1 MNYSVLRGKM
11 AEAGYTQGRLA
22 QEIGIAPQ
30 SLSRKLK
37 GKRQFTVG
45 EAAHFAKYALLHQ
58 ALSAGSVL
66 SLFFYPIIP
75 KYATISKG
83 GTPHV

>member
-45 EAAHFAKYALLHQ
+45 EAALLC
-58 ALSAGSVL
+58 GSWIPPLLIVAYL
-66 SLFFYPIIP
+66 GIIR
-75 KYATISKG
+75 
-83 GTPHV
+83 

>member
-11 AEAGYTQGRLA
+11 AEAGYTHGRLA

-45 EAAHFAKYALLHQ
+45 EAAAI
-58 ALSAGSVL
+58 SACL
-66 SLFFYPIIP
+66 SLDA
-75 KYATISKG
+75 ATKSLIFLSDNSQICNDK
-83 GTPHV
+83 

>member
-37 GKRQFTVG
+37 FTVG
-45 EAAHFAKYALLHQ
+45 EAAAI
-58 ALSAGSVL
+58 SACL
-66 SLFFYPIIP
+66 SLDA
-75 KYATISKG
+75 ATKSLIFLSDNSQICNDK
-83 GTPHV
+83 